1 MTSAPRTGLETAA
14 LAVNTA
20 ARTTAWSNRVR
31 KTDSLTIGGPVR
43 CSVGAELRLTKRS
56 RSQGIRRYPYHR
68 LTSQWELPGFQSICR
83 LLATSGQHP
92 GQHHVAFAG
101 RLVAPAGGTSKATF

>member
-20 ARTTAWSNRVR
+20 ARATAWSIRVR

-43 CSVGAELRLTKRS
+43 CRAGSKLRLTKRS
-56 RSQGIRRYPYHR
+56 PSQGIRRYPYDL
-68 LTSQWELPGFQSICR
+68 LTSQWELPGKPGVR
-83 LLATSGQHP
+83 GPAATSGQHP
-92 GQHHVAFAG
+92 GQHHAAFAG
-101 RLVAPAGGTSKATF
+101 QACGTDGWQQ